1 MKLKS
6 VTLKEGFLEKRIEF
20 SDSTNM
26 IYSDKNSVGKTT
38 LVRALLYALGYSV
51 PSTKGLK
58 FDDMEFYMTIDKD
71 GKDYK
76 LYRHNSYLSIDD
88 GIEET
93 GYSLPSDFHEVMK
106 QVFDCENPDVADNLL
121 GACYMDQEKGWTLL
135 NRGKVIGS
143 ISFNIEAL
151 IRGLGG
157 ID

>member
-6 VTLKEGFLEKRIEF
+6 VTLKDGFLEKRIEF

-51 PSTKGLK
+51 PSTKGL
-58 FDDMEFYMTIDKD
+58 DIRWREFHLIIDKD
-71 GKDYK
+71 GKEYK

-88 GIEET
+88 GNEET

-106 QVFDCENPDVADNLL
+106 QD
-121 GACYMDQEKGWTLL
+121 
-135 NRGKVIGS
+135 
-143 ISFNIEAL
+143 L
-151 IRGLGG
+151 IAKT
-157 ID
+157 

>member
-76 LYRHNSYLSIDD
+76 L
-88 GIEET
+88 
-93 GYSLPSDFHEVMK
+93 SLIH
-106 QVFDCENPDVADNLL
+106 
-121 GACYMDQEKGWTLL
+121 
-135 NRGKVIGS
+135 I
-143 ISFNIEAL
+143 
-151 IRGLGG
+151 
-157 ID
+157 